1 MTPQEAMEIR
11 KNPHFEDV
19 DNDELSKCIDEALEK
34 QIPKNHFKN
43 ECGCIVDYK
52 MLYKAI
58 DNKCK
63 ELNCYLHTEYRIIL
77 RNNYPTVCIN
87 RQRYYVHGIIGEY
100 LYGKIRK
107 GYVIHHKDKNKLNAL
122 ADNLELLTNLKHSKI
137 HGVDKK
143 GKDFRSE
150 KGKENSINAARE
162 VRIRKDVTIEK
173 VTELRKQG
181 LTIPEIAKELHC
193 GVNTVNR
200 RLGMKDY

>member
-19 DNDELSKCIDEALEK
+19 DNEELSKCIDEALEK
-34 QIPKNHFKN
+34 QIAKNHFKN

-100 LYGKIRK
+100 LYGKI
-107 GYVIHHKDKNKLNAL
+107 
-122 ADNLELLTNLKHSKI
+122 T
-137 HGVDKK
+137 
-143 GKDFRSE
+143 
-150 KGKENSINAARE
+150 
-162 VRIRKDVTIEK
+162 T
-173 VTELRKQG
+173 
-181 LTIPEIAKELHC
+181 
-193 GVNTVNR
+193 
-200 RLGMKDY
+200 